1 MSKTYKLLADSF
13 TEIINDYKNNDGKN
27 LTHDKISI
35 HINNVKQYS
44 SSEIRHIRTSNNL
57 TQSLLAKY
65 IGVSKKT
72 VEAWE
77 SGRNTPNGPSSR
89 LLEMLEEKKIAFI

>member
-1 MSKTYKLLADSF
+1 MTKTYNLLADSF
-13 TEIINDYKNNDGKN
+13 TEIINDYKKNDGKN
-27 LTHDKISI
+27 LTHATISI
-35 HINNVKQYS
+35 HINDVKKYS
-44 SSEIRHIRTSNNL
+44 SSEIKRIRTSNNL
-57 TQSLLAKY
+57 THKLLAKY

-89 LLEMLEEKKIAFI
+89 LLEMLDEKKIAFV